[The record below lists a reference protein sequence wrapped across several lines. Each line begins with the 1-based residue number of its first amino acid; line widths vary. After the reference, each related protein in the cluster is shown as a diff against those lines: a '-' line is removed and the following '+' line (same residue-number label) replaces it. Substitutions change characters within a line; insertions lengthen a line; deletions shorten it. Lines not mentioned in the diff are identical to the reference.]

1 MKFILGKKL
10 FMTQLWRDDR
20 VVPVTCIQVEPCVI
34 TQVKTKE
41 RDGYRGVQI
50 GTGRRAA
57 KNIAKPQQG
66 HFGAW
71 GNFQYQREFN
81 LDCEPIGTE
90 EQLSV
95 G

>member
-10 FMTQLWRDDR
+10 SMTQLWRDDR

-57 KNIAKPQQG
+57 KILLIHSKATLV
-66 HFGAW
+66 HGAI
-71 GNFQYQREFN
+71 FN
-81 LDCEPIGTE
+81 TSEI
-90 EQLSV
+90 
-95 G
+95 